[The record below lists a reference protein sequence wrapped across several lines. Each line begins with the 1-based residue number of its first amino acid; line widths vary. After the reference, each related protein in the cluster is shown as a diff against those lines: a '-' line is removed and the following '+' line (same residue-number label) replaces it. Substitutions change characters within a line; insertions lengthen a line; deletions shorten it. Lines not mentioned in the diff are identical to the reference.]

1 VKRSFIATV
10 LTLSLMT
17 GCGAVDRNKLFAT
30 LADVATSVIAYARH
44 TTTVCVTSP
53 PVDASTHS
61 DAATDSE

>member
-1 VKRSFIATV
+1 VKRSFIYTV
-10 LTLSLMT
+10 FTLSLMT

-53 PVDASTHS
+53 SVDASIHN
-61 DAATDSE
+61 DATADSE